1 MTAINPARLKIQ
13 CADLVKSFSNPDA
26 FITGLHDLFG
36 FYASRV
42 RHTGLK
48 RIPLTL
54 QTYQIPLPVF
64 RALETE
70 LDLDLN
76 THPSQGLLLIDALW
90 EEEWL
95 EFRQLAVIML
105 GNLPPINTD
114 PILKRIKT
122 WLSTSTSEIV
132 RSFIPTRGIL
142 RLTSENPEL
151 VLDFFTNLLKDPNKR
166 NCQTVLF
173 GLLQF
178 GSDQKFYNLPII
190 YSLLGKI
197 LLVEEKGLVKESQDL
212 LTHLIYRSEQET
224 LYFLVQQLSSASK
237 PRILRLVRAVLP
249 KFSAE
254 NQAILRE
261 SIQNYS

>member
-13 CADLVKSFSNPDA
+13 CADLVKSFGNPDV
-26 FITGLHDLFG
+26 FIPQLHDLFG

-42 RHTGLK
+42 RHTGIK

-54 QTYQIPLPVF
+54 QTYQVPPPVF

-70 LDLDLN
+70 IDPDLN
-76 THPSQGLLLIDALW
+76 THPSQGLLLIDAIW

-114 PILKRIKT
+114 PILMRIKS

-132 RSFIPTRGIL
+132 RSFIPTRGIR
-142 RLTSENPEL
+142 RLTSEDPDL
-151 VLDFFTNLLKDPNKR
+151 VLDFFEDLLTDPSKK

-173 GLLQF
+173 GLIQF
-178 GSDQKFYNLPII
+178 SSDQKFYNLPVI
-190 YSLLGKI
+190 YSILGKI
-197 LLVEEKGLVKESQDL
+197 LLIEEKGLVKETQDL
-212 LTHLIYRSEQET
+212 LTQLINRSEQET
-224 LYFLVQQLSSASK
+224 MYFLVQQLSTASK
-237 PRILRLVRAVLP
+237 PRILRVARGVLP
-249 KFSAE
+249 KFSGE
-254 NQAILRE
+254 NQTLLRE
-261 SIQNYS
+261 SIHNYS